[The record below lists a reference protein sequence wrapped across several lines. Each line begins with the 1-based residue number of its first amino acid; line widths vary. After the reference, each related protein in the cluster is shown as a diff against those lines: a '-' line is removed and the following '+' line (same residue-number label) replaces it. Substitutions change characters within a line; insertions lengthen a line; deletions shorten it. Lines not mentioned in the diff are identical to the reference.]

1 MHATLENI
9 LQQLEAVN
17 NQLNNVIQNNEPLAQ
32 THNSW
37 GSPNLNKTEL
47 ISKSKHIIDFIKNYE
62 TDELDQNQ
70 DALISNYIKRLEYLV
85 SHTIPQMWSSN
96 VNLAIPAY
104 LFTID
109 SLKNLLESILV
120 PYANKLAA
128 DQVEALTKLKK
139 LNARIRS
146 IEAKIHEV
154 EPRTDSLT
162 SMVERIEQASEAAEQ
177 LPTDL
182 ASLKEARQQINNLF
196 SDSMKENKEIELL
209 KQNSK
214 LLDEEINNYALNAKN
229 VLERCET
236 AYSAATSVGLAA
248 AFTERSNILS
258 RSIKWWVAGLIFAL
272 GVGGYFGSQRLSSLS
287 ELLKDTH
294 SSTIIIFINLLLSL
308 LSLGAPIWFSWLA
321 TKQIGQRFRLSEDYA
336 FKASVSRA
344 YEGYSREAARV
355 DKNMETRLLASA
367 LSRLDEQPLRFVEN
381 ENHGSPW
388 HELFSSDIVKQAT
401 QTVPGFAGQVA
412 EQIKDAA
419 SKAVI
424 AITPKA
430 TEIESKNSTSSTS
443 NPSEDTR

>member
-162 SMVERIEQASEAAEQ
+162 SMVERIEQASEAV
-177 LPTDL
+177 
-182 ASLKEARQQINNLF
+182 
-196 SDSMKENKEIELL
+196 
-209 KQNSK
+209 
-214 LLDEEINNYALNAKN
+214 NNY
-229 VLERCET
+229 R
-236 AYSAATSVGLAA
+236 
-248 AFTERSNILS
+248 
-258 RSIKWWVAGLIFAL
+258 LI
-272 GVGGYFGSQRLSSLS
+272 
-287 ELLKDTH
+287 
-294 SSTIIIFINLLLSL
+294 
-308 LSLGAPIWFSWLA
+308 
-321 TKQIGQRFRLSEDYA
+321 
-336 FKASVSRA
+336 
-344 YEGYSREAARV
+344 
-355 DKNMETRLLASA
+355 
-367 LSRLDEQPLRFVEN
+367 
-381 ENHGSPW
+381 
-388 HELFSSDIVKQAT
+388 
-401 QTVPGFAGQVA
+401 
-412 EQIKDAA
+412 
-419 SKAVI
+419 
-424 AITPKA
+424 
-430 TEIESKNSTSSTS
+430 
-443 NPSEDTR
+443 

>member
-1 MHATLENI
+1 MKGLVMHATLENI

-214 LLDEEINNYALNAKN
+214 LLDEEINNYALN
-229 VLERCET
+229 
-236 AYSAATSVGLAA
+236 GLCC
-248 AFTERSNILS
+248 TN
-258 RSIKWWVAGLIFAL
+258 
-272 GVGGYFGSQRLSSLS
+272 
-287 ELLKDTH
+287 
-294 SSTIIIFINLLLSL
+294 
-308 LSLGAPIWFSWLA
+308 
-321 TKQIGQRFRLSEDYA
+321 
-336 FKASVSRA
+336 
-344 YEGYSREAARV
+344 
-355 DKNMETRLLASA
+355 
-367 LSRLDEQPLRFVEN
+367 
-381 ENHGSPW
+381 
-388 HELFSSDIVKQAT
+388 
-401 QTVPGFAGQVA
+401 
-412 EQIKDAA
+412 
-419 SKAVI
+419 
-424 AITPKA
+424 
-430 TEIESKNSTSSTS
+430 
-443 NPSEDTR
+443 